1 MGVDMKGLLYTV
13 MASLLIVSI
22 FSIIFFHS
30 QIGEK
35 NIDISIR
42 ANELKYFV
50 DSIESDLNRFI
61 EISGKRAL
69 IAAVS
74 NITVSG
80 HSAVFEDAGSGL
92 AELIQNGTIKGSE
105 APLVDTSNIN
115 KWEENVSDIASD
127 SGFTLNFESIEIDVT
142 QNDSFNIL
150 FDVKI
155 LLNLSDEQVK
165 MGVIRNITTTQLV
178 SIEGIEDPI
187 FPLNTFGRVSRII
200 RYYNFTNYAK
210 DLVEGSIAGLG
221 SVSGNATTSTISP
234 NSEKIFITDNMTQPP
249 ATLNSFGGVVSEGT
263 YVPSGLIVPY
273 IGGASGATAIIQK
286 NQRIYLDFDT
296 KKVWDLKNLTD
307 NIFYGYYRSSDKGA
321 SFLDRLEGKL
331 TLSSK
336 YEPYGLETVVNLEDI
351 IGMNLGVDYTFSCID
366 YKYWNN
372 ITGNAVRNGDY
383 DPVFDWFKI
392 DSEDNH
398 PNIYGVNELIS

>member
-1 MGVDMKGLLYTV
+1 MKGLLYTI
-13 MASLLIVSI
+13 MAALLIIPV
-22 FSIIFFHS
+22 FGIIFFYS
-30 QIGEK
+30 QVGET

-80 HSAVFEDAGSGL
+80 PSAVFEDAGLGL
-92 AELIQNGTIKGSE
+92 AELIQNGTIKGFE

-115 KWEENVSDIASD
+115 RWEENVSDIASG
-127 SGFTLNFESIEIDVT
+127 SGFTLNFESIEVNVT
-142 QNDSFNIL
+142 QNDSFNLL
-150 FDVKI
+150 FNIKI
-155 LLNLSDEQVK
+155 LLNLSDKQVK
-165 MGVIRNITTTQLV
+165 MGVLRNITTSQLV
-178 SIEGIEDPI
+178 SIERIEDPI

-210 DLVEGSIAGLG
+210 DLVEGSTAGLG

-234 NSEKIFITDNMTQPP
+234 NSEKIFITDNMTQPI
-249 ATLNSFGGVVSEGT
+249 ATLNSFGGIVSEDP
-263 YVPSGLIVPY
+263 YVNPGLTVPY
-273 IGGASGATAIIQK
+273 IAGASGATAIIQE
-286 NQRIYLDFDT
+286 NQRIYLDFNT

-307 NIFYGYYRSSDKGA
+307 NIVYGYYRPSDKGA
-321 SFLDRLEGKL
+321 SFLDRLEGRL

-336 YEPYGLETVVNLEDI
+336 YEPHGLETVVNLEDI
-351 IGMNLGVDYTFSCID
+351 LAMNLGVDYTFSCID
-366 YKYWNN
+366 YKYWSN
-372 ITGNAVRNGDY
+372 ITGSAVRNGDY
-383 DPVFDWFKI
+383 DPVFNWFKI

-398 PNIYGVNELIS
+398 PNIYGVSGLIS